1 MKNNIRKDDLILVAS
16 FIVTCLTVLMI
27 GLAYAN
33 MLSQWM
39 VGVTLGII
47 GMIATYF
54 FKKSGKLSEYEYYLK
69 LIEKMEL
76 PGKWDEIVD
85 EIIERLL
92 EETEASGAVKAK
104 LRKRIEEL
112 EATEGEKPEKGEKK
126 QVRSRKGLKVWE
138 HILRVIGQ
146 ALVTAGMFSL
156 LRYVIPHPLVA
167 ITAAITI
174 GLLLWLKGNRI
185 IQEVQ
190 ELTDRQAEG
199 S

>member
-1 MKNNIRKDDLILVAS
+1 MKNNIRKDDLIFVAS
-16 FIVTCLTVLMI
+16 FIVISLTVLMI

-54 FKKSGKLSEYEYYLK
+54 FRKSGKLSEYEYYLK

-92 EETEASGAVKAK
+92 EETESSGAVKAK

-126 QVRSRKGLKVWE
+126 
-138 HILRVIGQ
+138 
-146 ALVTAGMFSL
+146 AG
-156 LRYVIPHPLVA
+156 
-167 ITAAITI
+167 
-174 GLLLWLKGNRI
+174 KK
-185 IQEVQ
+185 
-190 ELTDRQAEG
+190 
-199 S
+199 

>member
-16 FIVTCLTVLMI
+16 FIVACLTGLMI

-76 PGKWDEIVD
+76 PGKWDELVD

-92 EETEASGAVKAK
+92 KETEASGAVKAK
-104 LRKRIEEL
+104 LRKRIEEI
-112 EATEGEKPEKGEKK
+112 EATEGEKEKGGKGEKRKK
-126 QVRSRKGLKVWE
+126 QVRSGKG
-138 HILRVIGQ
+138 
-146 ALVTAGMFSL
+146 
-156 LRYVIPHPLVA
+156 
-167 ITAAITI
+167 
-174 GLLLWLKGNRI
+174 
-185 IQEVQ
+185 
-190 ELTDRQAEG
+190 
-199 S
+199 

>member
-16 FIVTCLTVLMI
+16 FIVTCLTGLMI

-39 VGVTLGII
+39 VGVALGII

-104 LRKRIEEL
+104 LRKRIEEI
-112 EATEGEKPEKGEKK
+112 EAAEGEKPEKKGKK
-126 QVRSRKGLKVWE
+126 QVRSRKGLKAWE

-156 LRYVIPHPLVA
+156 LRYVIPHPLIA

-174 GLLLWLKGNRI
+174 GIFLWLKGNRI

-190 ELTDRQAEG
+190 ELTDRQAE
-199 S
+199 SS

>member
-16 FIVTCLTVLMI
+16 FIVICLTGLMI

-54 FKKSGKLSEYEYYLK
+54 FKKSGKLSEYEYYLR

-112 EATEGEKPEKGEKK
+112 EATEGEKPEKKGGKGEKK
-126 QVRSRKGLKVWE
+126 E
-138 HILRVIGQ
+138 E
-146 ALVTAGMFSL
+146 AGE
-156 LRYVIPHPLVA
+156 
-167 ITAAITI
+167 
-174 GLLLWLKGNRI
+174 K
-185 IQEVQ
+185 
-190 ELTDRQAEG
+190 
-199 S
+199 

>member
-16 FIVTCLTVLMI
+16 FIVTCLTGLMI

-39 VGVTLGII
+39 VGVALGII

-54 FKKSGKLSEYEYYLK
+54 FRKSGKLSEYEYYLK

-104 LRKRIEEL
+104 LRKRIEEI
-112 EATEGEKPEKGEKK
+112 EATEGEKPEKKGGKGKKRKK

-138 HILRVIGQ
+138 RH
-146 ALVTAGMFSL
+146 T
-156 LRYVIPHPLVA
+156 
-167 ITAAITI
+167 
-174 GLLLWLKGNRI
+174 
-185 IQEVQ
+185 
-190 ELTDRQAEG
+190 EG
-199 S
+199 YWSGISNSGVCFRSSAM

>member
-1 MKNNIRKDDLILVAS
+1 MENNIRKDDLIFVAS

-39 VGVTLGII
+39 VGVALGII

-112 EATEGEKPEKGEKK
+112 EATEGEKEKKGGKGEKK
-126 QVRSRKGLKVWE
+126 E
-138 HILRVIGQ
+138 E
-146 ALVTAGMFSL
+146 AGE
-156 LRYVIPHPLVA
+156 
-167 ITAAITI
+167 
-174 GLLLWLKGNRI
+174 K
-185 IQEVQ
+185 
-190 ELTDRQAEG
+190 
-199 S
+199 